1 MMTSTTQIIIS
12 GPFLVLLAF
21 GIVALVLQ
29 VFLSKSEGKWLGLIM
44 PTVWVGFSM
53 ITPIRILLAGPE
65 ARSFIGLINGVEVVH
80 TPTMASIVGEA
91 ILVLVLL
98 NIITGVLVAI
108 YLVCRR
114 KQNKERALLKMS
126 VQDLG

>member
-1 MMTSTTQIIIS
+1 MMISTTQIIFS

-21 GIVALVLQ
+21 GVVALVLQ
-29 VFLSKSEGKWLGLIM
+29 IFLSKSEGKWLGLIM
-44 PTVWVGFSM
+44 PIVWVGFSM

-91 ILVLVLL
+91 VLMFVLL
-98 NIITGVLVAI
+98 NVITGVLVVI
-108 YLVCRR
+108 YMGCKR

>member
-1 MMTSTTQIIIS
+1 MMSTTQIIFS
-12 GPFLVLLAF
+12 GPFLVLMAF
-21 GIVALVLQ
+21 GVVALVLQ

-44 PTVWVGFSM
+44 PIVWIGFSM

-65 ARSFIGLINGVEVVH
+65 ARSFIGLVNGVEVVH
-80 TPTMASIVGEA
+80 TPSTASIVGEA
-91 ILVLVLL
+91 VLVFVLL
-98 NIITGVLVAI
+98 NVITGILVAI

>member
-1 MMTSTTQIIIS
+1 MTSTTQIIFS

-21 GIVALVLQ
+21 GVVALVLQ
-29 VFLSKSEGKWLGLIM
+29 VFLSKSESKWLGLIM
-44 PTVWVGFSM
+44 PIVWVGFSM

-65 ARSFIGLINGVEVVH
+65 ARSFIGIINGVEVVH
-80 TPTMASIVGEA
+80 TPSMASIVGEA
-91 ILVLVLL
+91 ALIFVLL
-98 NIITGVLVAI
+98 NVITGVLIAI
-108 YLVCRR
+108 YLMCKR